1 MYIPISH
8 ELLVDLF
15 LYQISTLPIKKRFR
29 NLLLQPI
36 LGRWSASYVVPRYK
50 LDVDLRRC
58 DPN

>member
-15 LYQISTLPIKKRFR
+15 YTKYLHCLFRNDFR